1 MKAILCLRRG
11 ALPVCAAALLILS
24 PHVTAQS
31 YPIKPIRVI
40 VAFAPGGGTDILARA
55 IGQKLSEA
63 WGQSV
68 MIDNRPG
75 AGGNI
80 GTEFVARS
88 APDGYTLLATS
99 SGPFVIAPSLY
110 AKLPYDTVK
119 DFAPVTLAVS
129 YFYVLVA
136 HPSVPAKTIRELITL
151 ARARP
156 GKLNI
161 ASGGVG
167 TPPHLAAEL
176 FNMMAKVDIVHIGY
190 KGTGAALIDVVGG
203 HVDLLFGNLPSQLP
217 HVRSGKLRPLGI
229 STAQRSSL
237 LPEVPTIGEAG
248 VPGFEVSAWF
258 GWLAPAGTPRE
269 IVLKLRS
276 EIAKA
281 MHAPDMKARLVNEGA
296 EPVGGTPEQFA
307 EHMRTETVKWAEVIR
322 RAKVKPE

>member
-1 MKAILCLRRG
+1 MDAISCLRRG
-11 ALPVCAAALLILS
+11 VFHVCAAALLTVP
-24 PHVTAQS
+24 PHAAAQS
-31 YPIKPIRVI
+31 YPAKPIRAV

-68 MIDNRPG
+68 LIDNRPG

-80 GTEFVARS
+80 GTELVARS

-110 AKLPYDTVK
+110 PKLPYDAVK
-119 DFAPVTLAVS
+119 DFAPITLAVS
-129 YFYVLVA
+129 YSYLLVA
-136 HPSVPAKTIRELITL
+136 HPSVPARTIKELITL
-151 ARARP
+151 ARTRP
-156 GKLNI
+156 GKLNVG
-161 ASGGVG
+161 SGGIA

-176 FNMMAKVDIVHIGY
+176 FNMMAKVDIAHIGY
-190 KGTGAALIDVVGG
+190 KGTGAALIDILGG

-248 VPGFEVSAWF
+248 VPGFEMSAWF
-258 GWLAPAGTPRE
+258 GWLAPAGTSRE
-269 IVLKLRS
+269 TVLKLQS

-296 EPVGGTPEQFA
+296 EPVGSTPEQFA
-307 EHMRTETVKWAEVIR
+307 EHMRTETVKWAGVIR